1 MVLLVASTPKVLRPS
16 AFPSA
21 SFSDVSGVPSRW
33 SDIPLFIRHGASA
46 PLTRASRKIHSFRLR
61 GTTVPVITLA
71 LSSAD
76 EAALEADIAAKVA
89 EAGDSLAG
97 GLAVIDL
104 SALSDAPPPLTWL
117 VGQVRRFGLLPVGV
131 IGTRDEQAAEVSAL
145 GLALLPATA
154 VSARPA
160 EMPPRQAAAAKEAVQ
175 EPSAPAPSAEQR
187 PAPVAPPAGASMVVD
202 RPVRSGQRIYARGG
216 DLVLLAGASAGSELI
231 ADGNI
236 HCYGPLRGRALAGAS
251 GDQDAQIF
259 ALDFEAELVSV
270 AGVYK
275 AFERLPAEVRGK
287 PIRASLETRDGQS
300 QILLSPLAGG

>member
-1 MVLLVASTPKVLRPS
+1 
-16 AFPSA
+16 
-21 SFSDVSGVPSRW
+21 
-33 SDIPLFIRHGASA
+33 
-46 PLTRASRKIHSFRLR
+46 LTRVSRKVQSFRLR

-76 EAALEADIAAKVA
+76 ESVLEADIAAKVS

-104 SALSDAPPPLTWL
+104 SALNDAAPPLTWL
-117 VGQVRRFGLLPVGV
+117 VAQVRRFGLLPVGV
-131 IGTRDEQAAEVSAL
+131 IGTREEQAGEVSGL
-145 GLALLPATA
+145 GLAILPAGA
-154 VSARPA
+154 SSARPTETPA
-160 EMPPRQAAAAKEAVQ
+160 RDDSVREMPAASAKAERPI
-175 EPSAPAPSAEQR
+175 EPKPAS
-187 PAPVAPPAGASMVVD
+187 VAPPAGASMVVD

-287 PIRASLETRDGQS
+287 AIRASLDTTDGQS
-300 QILLSPLAGG
+300 QILLSPLVSS

>member
-1 MVLLVASTPKVLRPS
+1 MNRV
-16 AFPSA
+16 
-21 SFSDVSGVPSRW
+21 
-33 SDIPLFIRHGASA
+33 
-46 PLTRASRKIHSFRLR
+46 SRKAQSFRLR

-76 EAALEADIAAKVA
+76 EATLEADIAAKVQ

-104 SALSDAPPPLTWL
+104 SALGEAPPRLTWL

-131 IGTRDEQAAEVSAL
+131 IGLREEQAAEVSGL

-154 VSARPA
+154 ASARSA
-160 EMPPRQAAAAKEAVQ
+160 EAAPREARALRDAAPEAATDAPVEPK
-175 EPSAPAPSAEQR
+175 PSA
-187 PAPVAPPAGASMVVD
+187 VAPPAGASMVVD

-251 GDQDAQIF
+251 GDQDAQVF

-287 PIRASLETRDGQS
+287 AIRASLETRGGQS
-300 QILLSPLAGG
+300 QILLSPLVEG

>member
-1 MVLLVASTPKVLRPS
+1 V
-16 AFPSA
+16 
-21 SFSDVSGVPSRW
+21 
-33 SDIPLFIRHGASA
+33 
-46 PLTRASRKIHSFRLR
+46 SRKVQSFRLR

-76 EAALEADIAAKVA
+76 EAVLEADIAAKVG

-104 SALSDAPPPLTWL
+104 SALSDAPPRLTWL
-117 VGQVRRFGLLPVGV
+117 VAQVRRFGLLPVGV
-131 IGTRDEQAAEVSAL
+131 IGVRDEQVSEVSGL
-145 GLALLPATA
+145 GLAILPATA
-154 VSARPA
+154 SSARPA
-160 EMPPRQAAAAKEAVQ
+160 EAPPREDPVREAPAAAARAERPI
-175 EPSAPAPSAEQR
+175 EPKPAT
-187 PAPVAPPAGASMVVD
+187 VAPPAGASMVVD

-275 AFERLPAEVRGK
+275 AFERLPDEVRGK
-287 PIRASLETRDGQS
+287 AIRASLDTSDGQS
-300 QILLSPLAGG
+300 QILLSPLVSGSPDDRISRKT

>member
-1 MVLLVASTPKVLRPS
+1 MN
-16 AFPSA
+16 
-21 SFSDVSGVPSRW
+21 
-33 SDIPLFIRHGASA
+33 
-46 PLTRASRKIHSFRLR
+46 RKSQSFRLR

-76 EAALEADIAAKVA
+76 QTALEGDIDRKVS

-104 SALSDAPPPLTWL
+104 SALGDEHPPLQWL
-117 VGQVRRFGLLPVGV
+117 VAQVRRFGLHPVAV
-131 IGTRDEQAAEVSAL
+131 IGTQEAQAEEVSAL
-145 GLALLPATA
+145 DLAVLPASSGSARSADTPVREEPVAAAPSAPEPPASAPQTA
-154 VSARPA
+154 ASARPA
-160 EMPPRQAAAAKEAVQ
+160 PPAASAAADTTTL
-175 EPSAPAPSAEQR
+175 
-187 PAPVAPPAGASMVVD
+187 VVD
-202 RPVRSGQRIYARGG
+202 RPVRSGQRIYARGC

-251 GDQDAQIF
+251 GDHEAQIF

-275 AFERLPAEVRGK
+275 AFERLPDGVRGK
-287 PIRASLETRDGQS
+287 AIRASLEMRDGQS
-300 QILLSPLAGG
+300 QILLSPLLIAT

>member
-1 MVLLVASTPKVLRPS
+1 
-16 AFPSA
+16 
-21 SFSDVSGVPSRW
+21 
-33 SDIPLFIRHGASA
+33 
-46 PLTRASRKIHSFRLR
+46 LTRVTRKAPSFRLR

-76 EAALEADIAAKVA
+76 ESALEADIVAKVS

-104 SALSDAPPPLTWL
+104 SALADAPPPLTWL
-117 VGQVRRFGLLPVGV
+117 VAQVRRFGLIPVGV
-131 IGTRDEQAAEVSAL
+131 IGACDEQAGEVSGM
-145 GLALLPATA
+145 GLAMLP
-154 VSARPA
+154 VSAASTRAA
-160 EMPPRQAAAAKEAVQ
+160 E
-175 EPSAPAPSAEQR
+175 SAPR
-187 PAPVAPPAGASMVVD
+187 PAPVPEPIAEKPVEPKPATVAPPAGASMVID

-216 DLVLLAGASAGSELI
+216 DLVLLSGASAGSELI

-287 PIRASLETRDGQS
+287 AIRASLETKDGQS
-300 QILLSPLAGG
+300 QILLSPLVDD

>member
-1 MVLLVASTPKVLRPS
+1 MPPR
-16 AFPSA
+16 
-21 SFSDVSGVPSRW
+21 
-33 SDIPLFIRHGASA
+33 RHGLSRLDLHGALA
-46 PLTRASRKIHSFRLR
+46 LLTRVTRKAPSFRLR

-71 LSSAD
+71 LSSTD
-76 EAALEADIAAKVA
+76 EAVLEADIAAKVG
-89 EAGDSLAG
+89 EAGDSLSG

-104 SALSDAPPPLTWL
+104 SALSDTPPRLIWL
-117 VGQVRRFGLLPVGV
+117 VAQVRRFGLIPVGV
-131 IGTRDEQAAEVSAL
+131 IGARDEQAGEVSGL
-145 GLALLPATA
+145 GLAMLPATA
-154 VSARPA
+154 ASARPA
-160 EMPPRQAAAAKEAVQ
+160 EPPA
-175 EPSAPAPSAEQR
+175 R
-187 PAPVAPPAGASMVVD
+187 PAATPEPIAEKPVESKPAVVAPPAGASMVID

-251 GDQDAQIF
+251 GDQDAQVF

-287 PIRASLETRDGQS
+287 AIRASLETKDGHS
-300 QILLSPLAGG
+300 QILLSSLVGD

>member
-1 MVLLVASTPKVLRPS
+1 MS
-16 AFPSA
+16 
-21 SFSDVSGVPSRW
+21 
-33 SDIPLFIRHGASA
+33 
-46 PLTRASRKIHSFRLR
+46 RASRKIHSFRLR

-76 EAALEADIAAKVA
+76 EAALEADVAAKVA

-131 IGTRDEQAAEVSAL
+131 IGMRDEQAAEVGAL

-154 VSARPA
+154 ASARPA
-160 EMPPRQAAAAKEAVQ
+160 EMAPPQAAAPKKEEAVQ
-175 EPSAPAPSAEQR
+175 ERTAPAPSAQQR

-287 PIRASLETRDGQS
+287 PIRASLDIRDGQS
-300 QILLSPLAGG
+300 QILLSPLASG